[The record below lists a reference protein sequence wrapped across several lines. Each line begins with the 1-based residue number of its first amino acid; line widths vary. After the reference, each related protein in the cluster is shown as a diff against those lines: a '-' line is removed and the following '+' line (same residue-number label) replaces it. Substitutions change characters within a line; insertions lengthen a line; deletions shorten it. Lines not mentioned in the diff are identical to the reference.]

1 MDSLLDREI
10 TTLQS
15 ERKMGE
21 TEIKS
26 QQSQMAMMLHGSM
39 GRDMLDVLEGRKKVR
54 LSRWIRFKYWFKN
67 ILRRLNGTETDII

>member
-15 ERKMGE
+15 ERKIGE

-26 QQSQMAMMLHGSM
+26 RQSQMAMKLHGSM
-39 GRDMLDVLEGRKKVR
+39 GKDMLDVLEGRKKVR
-54 LSRWIRFKYWFKN
+54 LSRWTRFKYWIKN
-67 ILRRLNGTETDII
+67 ILRRFNGTETDII

>member
-39 GRDMLDVLEGRKKVR
+39 GKDMLDVLE
-54 LSRWIRFKYWFKN
+54 
-67 ILRRLNGTETDII
+67 

>member
-10 TTLQS
+10 TTLKRK
-15 ERKMGE
+15 RKMGE

-39 GRDMLDVLEGRKKVR
+39 GKDMLDVLEGRKK
-54 LSRWIRFKYWFKN
+54 
-67 ILRRLNGTETDII
+67 GTLWN

>member
-26 QQSQMAMMLHGSM
+26 QQSQMAIMLHFAM
-39 GRDMLDVLEGRKKVR
+39 GNDLLDVLEGRKKVK
-54 LSRWIRFKYWFKN
+54 LSRLIRFKYWFKN
-67 ILRRLNGTETDII
+67 ILMRFNRVETDII

>member
-1 MDSLLDREI
+1 MNSLLDREI
-10 TTLQS
+10 TTFQS

-67 ILRRLNGTETDII
+67 ILRRLNGTEIDII

>member
-26 QQSQMAMMLHGSM
+26 KQSQMAMMLHGSM
-39 GRDMLDVLEGRKKVR
+39 GKDMLDVLEGRKKVKVARCIR
-54 LSRWIRFKYWFKN
+54 LKYGFKN
-67 ILRRLNGTETDII
+67 ILRRFNGVETDII